1 MKVLV
6 IGANGQLG
14 SDLCKELDST
24 QLVPLTHSDIEIT
37 DMNSI
42 KRVFETYQLSRGDVV
57 INTAAYVSTDKCET
71 NPDKAF
77 LVNALG
83 AGNVAIAAQEWGA
96 KLVHISTGYVFGG
109 EKERRATPYTEFD
122 IPNPVN
128 TYGRSKLAGENL
140 VASFSNRYLI
150 VRFTGLFGIRGA
162 RGKGGNFIETILRLA
177 GENSELKVVSDQ
189 ICSLTYT
196 RDAAKKIAQ
205 LLPTDY
211 YGIFHI
217 SNEGSCSWHEF
228 ACEILSLAGI
238 TTPVIPITSDEF
250 HSVAKR
256 PAFSALDNYHLRLL
270 GMDDLRP
277 WREALKDYMKER
289 ALVSVAREGN

>member
-1 MKVLV
+1 MKVAV

-14 SDLCKELDST
+14 SDLCEELNAFD
-24 QLVPLTHSDIEIT
+24 LVPLLHSDIEIT
-37 DMNSI
+37 DMNSV
-42 KRVFETYQLSRGDVV
+42 KQAFSRYQPEVI
-57 INTAAYVSTDKCET
+57 INTAAFNSTEESET
-71 NPDKAF
+71 NPDKAY
-77 LVNALG
+77 LINALG
-83 AGNVAIAAQEWGA
+83 AQNVAIAAQKHGA
-96 KLVHISTGYVFGG
+96 KLFHISTGYVFGG
-109 EKERRATPYTEFD
+109 EKERRAAPYTEFD

-128 TYGRSKLAGENL
+128 TYGRSKLAGETL
-140 VASFSNRYLI
+140 VRNFCNRYLI
-150 VRFTGLFGIRGA
+150 VRFTGLFGIKGSRQ
-162 RGKGGNFIETILRLA
+162 KGGNFVETILRLA
-177 GENSELKVVSDQ
+177 RENRELKVINDQ

-228 ACEILSLAGI
+228 AKEILRLVGLK
-238 TTPVIPITSDEF
+238 TPVIPITSEQYPQK
-250 HSVAKR
+250 AKR
-256 PAFSALDNYHLRLL
+256 PAFSVLDNYHLRLL

-277 WREALKDYMKER
+277 WQEALNDYMKER